1 MLNWGSRD
9 ILDFIMFKITTTAK
23 EAFDKLPHVP
33 IQPQTIQAVKEAV
46 QLATCDKL
54 EFKLKEHEFVAMV
67 AEL

>member
-1 MLNWGSRD
+1 
-9 ILDFIMFKITTTAK
+9 MFKITTTAK
-23 EAFDKLPHVP
+23 EAFHKLPHVP

-54 EFKLKEHEFVAMV
+54 EYKLKEHEFVAMV